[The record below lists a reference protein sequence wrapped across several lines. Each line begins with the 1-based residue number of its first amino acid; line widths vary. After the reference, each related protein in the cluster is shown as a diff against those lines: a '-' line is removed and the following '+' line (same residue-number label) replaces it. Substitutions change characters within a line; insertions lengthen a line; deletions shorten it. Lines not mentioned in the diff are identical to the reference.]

1 MDSSNPVVEQIEGP
15 VATVQ
20 LNREKQHN
28 AFTPEMVSAL
38 SDSFI
43 RLGLDKSVRVV
54 ILTGRGRSF
63 CAGADLTSMR
73 NAATQTDTENLAD
86 AEAIFDLMLTIDCC
100 PLPVVGRING
110 TAVGGGVGLVSCCD
124 FAVAVNRAHFGL
136 SEVRLGLV
144 PAVISPF
151 VISKIGP
158 SNARELF
165 LSGGRIDAKRARE
178 IGLVH
183 YVVEEDKLDQVVEE
197 RVQELLRS
205 APGAVSAAKKLIR
218 TVGGK
223 SVEELRTYTTR
234 LIAERRK
241 SPEGREGMDA
251 FLEKRDPWWR
261 EQ

>member
-1 MDSSNPVVEQIEGP
+1 
-15 VATVQ
+15 
-20 LNREKQHN
+20 
-28 AFTPEMVSAL
+28 
-38 SDSFI
+38 
-43 RLGLDKSVRVV
+43 
-54 ILTGRGRSF
+54 
-63 CAGADLTSMR
+63 
-73 NAATQTDTENLAD
+73 
-86 AEAIFDLMLTIDCC
+86 
-100 PLPVVGRING
+100 VVGRING
-110 TAVGGGVGLVSCCD
+110 TAIGGGVGLVSCCD
-124 FAVAVNRAHFGL
+124 IAVAVDRAHFGL

-151 VISKIGP
+151 VISKIGR

-165 LSGGRIDAKRARE
+165 LSGGRINAKRANE

-183 YVVEEDKLDQVVEE
+183 YVVDEDQLDQIVEE
-197 RVQELLRS
+197 RVQELLKS
-205 APGAVSAAKKLIR
+205 APGAISAAKKLIQ

-223 SVEELRTYTTR
+223 PVEELRTYTTR